1 MAAVSS
7 RSRLVALAC
16 VVFALVLGSC
26 KPPPPQIML
35 RIETD
40 IPQGPTGV
48 LNALTIELI
57 NPDTGLTFFS
67 NRIVLTNTGDRKLP
81 GDFAVSWNGRYPIFD
96 TRVTAEQK
104 DPNNQDAFRP
114 LFTVRAIATFPRND
128 AVTLWIYLANRC
140 LIEENRLCP
149 SGFTCGRLGCEPET
163 RGELVSTRMDAS
175 MPEVMYVPPVV
186 DGGTGGC
193 PAGQAPC
200 TGRCVDLQT
209 DSDHCGVCGRSCA
222 GGANVVSGRCTLG
235 ACAIAECRPGFRD
248 CDGNASNG
256 CEVDISMPANCGACG
271 RTCTGTQVCTMAG
284 CADSCPSG
292 QMLCSGACV
301 DLQTNAN
308 HCGMCGNACP
318 AGPRST
324 PVCAAGRCQLQCEP
338 SYANCDSNASNG
350 CEVNTS
356 TDPNHCTMCGMR
368 CPSGGANTVG
378 VCARTQCAIECAPG
392 YVDPD
397 MNLMNGCVL
406 PTSDA
411 GTDSAVDS
419 GIDSGIDSGV
429 DAGIDARA
437 DTGVDAGVDVPFDM
451 RTDLGVDT
459 GVDARIDAGVDTGD
473 AGACVTGERCV
484 SSVGCYAAYQA
495 NCPAPGAMFCIPSSG
510 MLLPAGTACQT
521 SMLMP
526 GSCTMTGPT
535 CASPAPTCTNTLPC
549 RGFDPCRLSFT
560 VCDMPMPG
568 AAICMGGAGQE
579 PDGTACETN
588 TIRFGRCRSGV
599 CTML

>member
-1 MAAVSS
+1 M

-16 VVFALVLGSC
+16 VVSALVLGSC

-271 RTCTGTQVCTMAG
+271 RACTGTQVCTMAG

-318 AGPRST
+318 SGPRGR
-324 PVCAAGRCQLQCEP
+324 PGCAANMCSLACEFG
-338 SYANCDSNASNG
+338 YDNCDRNASNG
-350 CEVNTS
+350 CESNTQL
-356 TDPNHCTMCGMR
+356 DPNHCGSCGMV
-368 CPSGGANTVG
+368 CPSGGPNTISTCSAGRCGLACV
-378 VCARTQCAIECAPG
+378 PG

-397 MNLMNGCVL
+397 MDLMNGCVL

-419 GIDSGIDSGV
+419 AVDSGIDSGV

-437 DTGVDAGVDVPFDM
+437 DAGVDAGVDVPFDM
-451 RTDLGVDT
+451 RADLGVDT
-459 GVDARIDAGVDTGD
+459 GNDTGT
-473 AGACVTGERCV
+473 GA
-484 SSVGCYAAYQA
+484 
-495 NCPAPGAMFCIPSSG
+495 
-510 MLLPAGTACQT
+510 
-521 SMLMP
+521 
-526 GSCTMTGPT
+526 GSCMIGAE
-535 CASPAPTCTNTLPC
+535 CQMLE
-549 RGFDPCRLSFT
+549 PCRLGSVMGCVGRVPFCIANADRRNGVPCWNGT
-560 VCDMPMPG
+560 ANGTCSSGVCVVPGGTCSAPAATTCRSVMGVCIRGNPLCMPG
-568 AAICMGGAGQE
+568 PACMSSTPLA
-579 PDGTACETN
+579 DDTACE
-588 TIRFGRCRSGV
+588 IAPGRFGVCRSGL
-599 CTML
+599 CSTP